1 MDTSPQPNAPR
12 TVYLDVALNDLP
24 AWVAYFRNHDIPVLE
39 STSQALEAL
48 REHEETVNA
57 NALAE
62 VIRVDP
68 LMTVKFMAYVAGL
81 RRDADNTETETVT
94 SALVMSGIP
103 PFFRRFGPQP
113 TIEDQLLHHPKA
125 LALLRE
131 MLRRAE
137 RAAHFAMAFA
147 VHRSDTDAGVIH
159 EAAFLHDFAE
169 MLLLCHA
176 PALLVKIRRAQQADP
191 TLRSSVIQREV
202 LNIEINDLRQAL
214 LKIWRLPELLI
225 RISDGKHD
233 EHPSVRSVEL
243 ATRLARHTAHGW
255 DNAALPDDIND
266 LAQLLNA
273 SPRVALAFLRKVDL
287 GSGEGGLQP
296 APSSP
301 AGNAAEGTQG

>member
-1 MDTSPQPNAPR
+1 MDTSAPPPNPR
-12 TVYLDVALNDLP
+12 PIYLDVALNDLG
-24 AWVAYFRNHDIPVLE
+24 AWVHYFRQTEIPVLE
-39 STSQALEAL
+39 STSQALEEL
-48 REHEETVNA
+48 REREETVNA
-57 NALAE
+57 STLSE

-81 RRDADNTETETVT
+81 RRDAESTETETVT

-113 TIEDQLLHHPKA
+113 TIEDRLQHHPKA
-125 LALLRE
+125 LELLRE
-131 MLRRAE
+131 LLRRAE

-147 VHRSDTDAGVIH
+147 VHRSDTDASVIH

-176 PALLVKIRRAQQADP
+176 PALVAKIRRAQQADP
-191 TLRSSVIQREV
+191 TLRSNVIQREV
-202 LNIEINDLRQAL
+202 LNIEVNDLRQAL
-214 LKIWRLPELLI
+214 LKLWRLPELLV

-233 EHPSVRSVEL
+233 DHPSVRSVEL

-255 DNAALPDDIND
+255 DNAALPDDIQD

-287 GSGEGGLQP
+287 GREAGTSSAGAGDAADGSGI
-296 APSSP
+296 
-301 AGNAAEGTQG
+301 QG